1 MKREAITRTILD
13 TIVDHA
19 IRDIAKDPQR
29 SLRKLVDM
37 GQTFAKGPFQK
48 RYIGIIQRMLENGG
62 SPYYDLV
69 QDTVRN
75 TDRENL
81 RTFGVNIGWQC
92 WTLGARQIR
101 DTEARENF
109 DIPWCITLQLE
120 GASPSARTDC
130 LRLLD
135 EGRALGIY
143 AYFLH
148 CGASAEAIGLAL
160 ELARKAPEC
169 AFPLFLSPELVEHWV
184 GELSSC
190 PNLLILLDSGSPG
203 WQAAAALLRDARRF
217 FGYFIRCSS
226 EACGSEVLSGA
237 WVQAL
242 LGHGGSMAFCLPE
255 EHCPA
260 GLALQLYS
268 YVEQARN
275 NQQYPLLLMDYY
287 RDVLLVDEVISDSP
301 RYLEFLADGRAVTYE
316 DGRKQPLPDALP
328 NLSLAAFFRTRFCR
342 RQKNSAACARGRRP
356 RFLFSRPTSGPAG

>member
-48 RYIGIIQRMLENGG
+48 HYIGAIQRMLENGG

-148 CGASAEAIGLAL
+148 CGASAPP
-160 ELARKAPEC
+160 ARTASAC
-169 AFPLFLSPELVEHWV
+169 WTRGGHWAFTPIFST
-184 GELSSC
+184 
-190 PNLLILLDSGSPG
+190 
-203 WQAAAALLRDARRF
+203 AA
-217 FGYFIRCSS
+217 
-226 EACGSEVLSGA
+226 
-237 WVQAL
+237 
-242 LGHGGSMAFCLPE
+242 HP
-255 EHCPA
+255 
-260 GLALQLYS
+260 
-268 YVEQARN
+268 
-275 NQQYPLLLMDYY
+275 
-287 RDVLLVDEVISDSP
+287 P
-301 RYLEFLADGRAVTYE
+301 R
-316 DGRKQPLPDALP
+316 P
-328 NLSLAAFFRTRFCR
+328 
-342 RQKNSAACARGRRP
+342 
-356 RFLFSRPTSGPAG
+356 